1 MNGNSSTSDS
11 GGPLRQSRAFWAG
24 TAGLL
29 LMLVYFFGIHPA
41 YPTGL
46 KTVANWCAHAWN
58 GKNDMLHGWA
68 IPVAFGVMCY
78 MGWLKARKESSAP
91 ASWGLIPLAF
101 GIGLYV
107 LSARTLQPRL
117 ALIGLPFLILGGLLF
132 LFGTKVTRHFVFPS
146 FFWYFAIPVPGIQQA
161 TALLQVVV
169 TKLCYQAGT
178 LCGMPLMV
186 QGNTISSVGDTPWNF
201 DIAEEC
207 SGVRSLMALAMIAAI
222 YANYTQKPLWK
233 KAFLFAC
240 ALPLSLIGNFGR
252 IFTILLLAHLGFV
265 EFARQTYHDWAGM
278 LIFFPI
284 ALCGLFVVDKLINPS
299 PRKKLRRAVQTR
311 GTPATETATP

>member
-1 MNGNSSTSDS
+1 MNDS
-11 GGPLRQSRAFWAG
+11 PSPSLIGSPPRQGRAFWL
-24 TAGLL
+24 TTGLL
-29 LMLVYFFGIHPA
+29 GAVLFYFFGIHHA

-68 IPVAFGVMCY
+68 IPVAFVIMSY
-78 MGWLKARKESSAP
+78 LGWQKARTESVAP
-91 ASWGLIPLAF
+91 ATWGLVPLFF

-117 ALIGLPFLILGGLLF
+117 ALIGLPFLIVGALLF

-146 FFWYFAIPVPGIQQA
+146 FFWYFAIPIPGILQA

-169 TKLCYQAGT
+169 TKVCYQAGV

-186 QGNTISSVGDTPWNF
+186 QGNTISFIGSQQGGF
-201 DIAEEC
+201 DIAEGC

-233 KAFLFAC
+233 KALLFATS
-240 ALPLSLIGNFGR
+240 LPLALIGNFGR
-252 IFTILLLAHLGFV
+252 IFTILLLAHFGFGK
-265 EFARQTYHDWAGM
+265 FAAQTYHDWSGM

-284 ALCGLFVVDKLINPS
+284 ALCGLFAMDKLLNPGAR
-299 PRKKLRRAVQTR
+299 RKLQRVTQTR
-311 GTPATETATP
+311 VTALSDSPAP